1 MAQPTM
7 THRNI
12 EIALFVMVVILIGV
26 NIWQTLRLEKAVAF
40 CQQFVDIMT
49 KG

>member
-1 MAQPTM
+1 M

-12 EIALFVMVVILIGV
+12 EISLFVMVVILIGV

-40 CQQFVDIMT
+40 CQHFVDIMT

>member
-1 MAQPTM
+1 MAQSTM

-12 EIALFVMVVILIGV
+12 EIALFVMVVILIGS